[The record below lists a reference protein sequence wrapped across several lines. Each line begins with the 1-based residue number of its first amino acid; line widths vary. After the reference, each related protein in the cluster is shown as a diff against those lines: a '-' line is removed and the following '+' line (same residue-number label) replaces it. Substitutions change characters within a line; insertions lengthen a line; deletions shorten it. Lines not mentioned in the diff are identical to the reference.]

1 MDAYLFFTA
10 LGVATILSPTYF
22 LLREHKQSAQKAL
35 FLLGLGLILLIFF
48 SKLLGA
54 LGYYLFTNELNFAPT
69 SIMGLLCFVIF
80 FAKPWA
86 LQNKKMGS
94 ELLRLWSYLLPFSQ
108 SIGRLGCHF
117 AGCCFARNP
126 LGFSWPLIEAAF
138 TLLLAAF
145 LYKKRGEL
153 TSLTAFRIYLFS
165 YLILRFFLE
174 FLRGDF
180 IRGFIGPLSLPQW
193 TSLALFCWVFLD
205 SILDKYHNKAH
216 EIRSRRTRK

>member
-10 LGVATILSPTYF
+10 LGVAIILSPTYS
-22 LLREHKQSAQKAL
+22 LLKKHKYSPQKAL
-35 FLLGLGLILLIFF
+35 FLLGRGLILLIFF

-117 AGCCFARNP
+117 AGCCFTKTL

-145 LYKKRGEL
+145 LYK
-153 TSLTAFRIYLFS
+153 
-165 YLILRFFLE
+165 
-174 FLRGDF
+174 
-180 IRGFIGPLSLPQW
+180 
-193 TSLALFCWVFLD
+193 
-205 SILDKYHNKAH
+205 
-216 EIRSRRTRK
+216 